1 VKSPI
6 SKSET
11 DNFVH
16 NILYSIYPTNFA
28 ISNVMVKREKVLII
42 IDNCLTIP
50 KSFLLHLY

>member
-1 VKSPI
+1 MKSPI
-6 SKSET
+6 LKSET

-28 ISNVMVKREKVLII
+28 ISNAMTKREKVLII